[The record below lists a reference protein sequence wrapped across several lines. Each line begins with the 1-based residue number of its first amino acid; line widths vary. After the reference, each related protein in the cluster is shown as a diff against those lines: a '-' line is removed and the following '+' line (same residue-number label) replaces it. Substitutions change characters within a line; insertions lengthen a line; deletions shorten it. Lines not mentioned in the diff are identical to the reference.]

1 MGTSTPSQTFGE
13 RAVAALADEHID
25 PAELRTLLPL
35 STAVMLAYVLI
46 VRRGEVPSVRKI
58 QRLTGHSFR
67 DLSPILRILREP

>member
-1 MGTSTPSQTFGE
+1 
-13 RAVAALADEHID
+13 
-25 PAELRTLLPL
+25 
-35 STAVMLAYVLI
+35 MLAYVLI